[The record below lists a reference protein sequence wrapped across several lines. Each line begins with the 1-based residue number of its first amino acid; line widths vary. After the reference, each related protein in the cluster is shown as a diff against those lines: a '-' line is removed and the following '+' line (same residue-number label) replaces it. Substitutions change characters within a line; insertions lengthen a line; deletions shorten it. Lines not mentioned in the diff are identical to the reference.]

1 MALIKCYECERE
13 ISDQAPACPHCGAP
27 DETGRLLHEKEAR
40 KQMMKEL
47 SARQREIDA
56 GEARELLREKESEKE
71 RRWKERQEKYPLW
84 TLYTSLR
91 GRISRKTLWLRL
103 IVPISALN
111 LVAARIDISLEE
123 TYGDGL
129 RWGSFLCFLISFWPS
144 IVGLVKRL
152 HDRDMTG
159 KHIAALFGSLA
170 LLGYSTDLI
179 MRGVENEGFVII
191 PILGMFVWIGYVT
204 YLEIPMFFLRGTHG
218 PNSYGPDPLQGGK

>member
-1 MALIKCYECERE
+1 MALIKCYECEKE

-47 SARQREIDA
+47 SARQREIDT

-91 GRISRKTLWLRL
+91 GRISRKTLWLRF

-111 LVAARIDISLEE
+111 LVAVIIDISLEE
-123 TYGDGL
+123 TYGYGL
-129 RWGSFLCFLISFWPS
+129 RWGWFLCFLISFWPS

-159 KHIAALFGSLA
+159 KHIAALFGFFGVMGWLVDWISYDADWINGDFLWIPVLGWTAYFCSL
-170 LLGYSTDLI
+170 G
-179 MRGVENEGFVII
+179 I
-191 PILGMFVWIGYVT
+191 PI
-204 YLEIPMFFLRGTHG
+204 FFLRGTDW
-218 PNSYGPDPLQGGK
+218 PNSYGPDPLQVGK